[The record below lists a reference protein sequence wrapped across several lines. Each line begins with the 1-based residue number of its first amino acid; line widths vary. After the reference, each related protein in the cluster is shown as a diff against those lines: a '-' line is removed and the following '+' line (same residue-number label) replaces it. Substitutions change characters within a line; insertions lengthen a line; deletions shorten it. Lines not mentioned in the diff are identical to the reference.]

1 MSFIKKTSF
10 WNWLKINFIPKP
22 DKLILNQQ
30 YKLLETKFEK
40 LSYERN
46 FPKKTDKIILKL
58 EELFATDQTWTSLSQ
73 IELYLVSLYSEAEVT
88 IELKIKLLEA
98 KEKLLPETVKF
109 YEEQINQKL
118 SFSDKKNLLN
128 SLNEKIQLVD
138 DVQDLEKTYIALT
151 RIRTSVLFF
160 MAILLFFAIDQIGF
174 IIEIFSLKK
183 GTKGDAILTSL
194 ASGWLGST
202 FSMLMGLKDRLNSS
216 SLTDLKVIHRVD
228 YIFSRAII
236 GFTSGLIMYYFFQA
250 KLISG
255 DFIPIFTTSVP
266 IFDDKSYALLVV
278 WCFISGFSEKLVPD
292 ILNKTESKVT
302 KKE

>member
-1 MSFIKKTSF
+1 MNVIKKKSF
-10 WNWLKINFIPKP
+10 WKWLKLSFLPKP
-22 DKLILNQQ
+22 DQLILNQQ

-40 LSYERN
+40 LHSERN
-46 FPKKTDKIILKL
+46 FSKNTHKIITKL
-58 EELFATDQTWTSLSQ
+58 VQLFEEDQTWTNLSQ
-73 IELYLVSLYSEAEVT
+73 IELYLVSLYSESEVT

-98 KEKLLPETVKF
+98 KEKLQPDTVKF
-109 YEEQINQKL
+109 FEEQMNQKIN
-118 SFSDKKNLLN
+118 FVDKKNLLN

-138 DVQDLEKTYIALT
+138 DIQDLEKTYIALT
-151 RIRTSVLFF
+151 RIRTSILFF
-160 MAILLFFAIDQIGF
+160 IAILLFFAIDQVGF

-183 GTKGDAILTSL
+183 GTKGDAILTAL
-194 ASGWLGST
+194 TSGWLGST

-250 KLISG
+250 GLISG
-255 DFIPIFTTSVP
+255 SFIPIFSNTVP
-266 IFDDKSYALLVV
+266 IFDDKGYALLVV
-278 WCFISGFSEKLVPD
+278 WCFLSGFSEKLVPD
-292 ILNKTESKVT
+292 ILSKTESSVT